1 MMQTIKFTT
10 RLTSEEKETLLNY
23 DFLTKTWRMDSTVHK
38 HFNKA
43 LNQGWTPLVKY
54 EYEDG
59 TVAGYVLEA
68 PGRAITIR
76 NVEAKKMSDK
86 QLENL
91 SSLYDI

>member
-1 MMQTIKFTT
+1 MKTIKLRT

-23 DFLTKTWRMDSTVHK
+23 DYLNKMWTMDSTVQK

-43 LNQGWTPLVKY
+43 LSQGWTPLIKY
-54 EYEDG
+54 EYDDG

-76 NVEAKKMSDK
+76 NVEAKKMSEK

-91 SSLYDI
+91 SD

>member
-1 MMQTIKFTT
+1 MEIIKLTT

-23 DFLTKTWRMDSTVHK
+23 DFLAKTWRMDSTVQK

-43 LNQGWTPLVKY
+43 LNQGWTPLVRY

-59 TVAGYVLEA
+59 TAAGYVLEA
-68 PGRAITIR
+68 PCRAITIR

-91 SSLYDI
+91 SGSDDE

>member
-1 MMQTIKFTT
+1 METIKLTA

-23 DFLTKTWRMDSTVHK
+23 DFLNKTWRMDSTVQK

-43 LNQGWTPLVKY
+43 LNQGWTPLVRY

-76 NVEAKKMSDK
+76 NVEAKKMSEK

-91 SSLYDI
+91 NGSDD

>member
-1 MMQTIKFTT
+1 MKTIKLRT

-23 DFLTKTWRMDSTVHK
+23 DYLNKMWTMDSTVQK

-43 LNQGWTPLVKY
+43 LSQGWTPLIKY
-54 EYEDG
+54 EYDDG

-91 SSLYDI
+91 SD